1 MAKGDWIS
9 NNNGVL
15 VDTVFEAPTHLG
27 SIPSQYG
34 EPGGGF
40 PSDFDSFVYF
50 YNDINMAS
58 AYYESVEGYDFLRQ
72 EIRDIV
78 PAYGQDPIII
88 AEFDL
93 VDSLIA
99 PAGGK
104 CTFAITCGQYSPQS
118 EGNYYLYFGL
128 VRYVYDENGNRT
140 TNRDF
145 GYIYNFF
152 DYVTNKIKIVAG
164 IYSRNGYTFAC
175 FGAGNLEFNGGQFSI
190 QVKQITELNFPNVT
204 GGGYPQSSSGDPN
217 KDKDKKPTTNKI
229 PKGDRRRGGDGSHN
243 IRTDVIPLPTLPPK
257 TATSTGFVTLYSVTE
272 AILRLLADKLFA
284 DTWKGAWDNFWQNA
298 DEAIAGLS
306 IIPFTPVKGG
316 RAKPRVGMYTLDVAM
331 DTIASQYKEI
341 DCGEIFVD
349 EYYGSAFD
357 YSPYTK
363 ISIFLPYI
371 GIRSLDVDEV
381 MNRTIGVKYY
391 CDAYSGSCMA
401 CIYVKVNPLDITSPG
416 DTPTVKYTFSG
427 NIAQQ
432 VPTAAASWD
441 RMIQS
446 SVALACVALPAIAA
460 GGAAIQSAG
469 YGAQASMAA
478 MQGSSSIGAGF
489 ATRSVLTHAAAGAS
503 ESWAASGSSA
513 MSIALDG
520 ATMATAMSAKPT
532 VERTGSLGSG
542 VGFLGPQKPFLIRII
557 PRQSIPDE
565 YMDFNGYPSNEY
577 AKLGS
582 LEGFAQVEDIHLT
595 EVYATGPE
603 KDEIMKLL
611 KEGVIL

>member
-1 MAKGDWIS
+1 MAKGDWITNS
-9 NNNGVL
+9 NGVL
-15 VDTVFEAPTHLG
+15 ADTVFEAPTHLG

-34 EPGGGF
+34 EPGGGY
-40 PSDFDSFVYF
+40 PSDFDRFQYFHNGSDSGVY
-50 YNDINMAS
+50 YN
-58 AYYESVEGYDFLRQ
+58 SVEGYDFLRQ
-72 EIRDIV
+72 EIRDIL
-78 PAYGQDPIII
+78 PGYGNDPIII

-99 PAGGK
+99 PEGGK
-104 CTFAITCGQYSPQS
+104 CTFAITCFEYSAAYQS
-118 EGNYYLYFGL
+118 NRYVQFNL
-128 VRYVYDENGNRT
+128 VRNVYEENGT
-140 TNRDF
+140 LSSSRDF
-145 GYIYNFF
+145 GIIYNFY
-152 DYVTNKIKIVAG
+152 DGNTNKIKIFAG

-175 FGAGNLEFNGGQFSI
+175 FGVGNLEFDANQYTFLSR
-190 QVKQITELNFPNVT
+190 QITELNFPNVT

-229 PKGDRRRGGDGSHN
+229 PKGDRRRGGDGTHD
-243 IRTDVIPLPTLPPK
+243 IRTDVIALPTLPPK

-298 DEAIAGLS
+298 DEAISGLS
-306 IIPFTPVKGG
+306 IVPVTPTKGG

-331 DTIASQYKEI
+331 DTIASQYVEV

-363 ISIFLPYI
+363 ISIYLPYV

-391 CDAYSGSCMA
+391 CDVYSGSCMA

-432 VPTAAASWD
+432 VPTASASWD

-446 SVALACVALPAIAA
+446 SIALACVALPAIAA
-460 GGAAIQSAG
+460 GGAAIQAAG

-513 MSIALDG
+513 TSMALEG
-520 ATMATAMSAKPT
+520 ASMATAMSAKPT

-542 VGFLGPQKPFLIRII
+542 VGFLGPQKPYLIRII

-577 AKLGS
+577 GTLGS
-582 LEGFAQVEDIHLT
+582 LEGYAQVEQIHLT

-603 KDEIMKLL
+603 KDEITKLL

>member
-1 MAKGDWIS
+1 MAKGDWLA
-9 NNNGVL
+9 NDNGFIA
-15 VDTVFEAPTHLG
+15 DKAFEAPVHLG
-27 SIPSQYG
+27 TIPSQYG
-34 EPGGGF
+34 EPGGGY
-40 PSDFDSFVYF
+40 PSDFDTFIYF
-50 YNDINMAS
+50 YNDQDMGS
-58 AYYESVEGYDFLRQ
+58 AYFESVEGFDFLRS
-72 EIRDIV
+72 EIRSIL
-78 PAYGQDPIII
+78 PGYGNDPIII

-99 PAGGK
+99 PPGGK
-104 CTFAITCGQYSPQS
+104 ATYAIVCGEYGQRVGDDCYM
-118 EGNYYLYFGL
+118 YFNL
-128 VRYVYDENGNRT
+128 HRYTYDENGNRT
-140 TNRDF
+140 LHRDF
-145 GYIYNFF
+145 GQIYQFF
-152 DYVTNKIKIVAG
+152 DYVTNKIKFLAG
-164 IYSRNGYTFAC
+164 VYSRNGYTFAC
-175 FGAGNLEFNGGQFSI
+175 FGVGNLEFGFQYSFK
-190 QVKQITELNFPNVT
+190 VRQITTENFTNVT
-204 GGGYPQSSSGDPN
+204 GGGWPQTASGDPN

-243 IRTDVIPLPTLPPK
+243 ITTDIIPLPSLPPK

-272 AILRLLADKLFA
+272 AILRLLADKLFT
-284 DTWKGAWDNFWQNA
+284 DTWAGAWDNSWQNA

-306 IIPFTPVKGG
+306 IVPVTPTKGG

-331 DTIASQYKEI
+331 DTIESQYVEV

-391 CDAYSGSCMA
+391 CDVYSGSCMA
-401 CIYVKVNPLDITSPG
+401 CIYVKVNPLDITVPG

-460 GGAAIQSAG
+460 GGAAVGNGLMNAGIYQATTVNPSLYGTSSYARNAMAASWQSAG
-469 YGAQASMAA
+469 SPQASMA
-478 MQGSSSIGAGF
+478 
-489 ATRSVLTHAAAGAS
+489 L
-503 ESWAASGSSA
+503 E
-513 MSIALDG
+513 G
-520 ATMATAMSAKPT
+520 ATMATGMSAKPT

-577 AKLGS
+577 GKLKD
-582 LEGFAQVEDIHLT
+582 LEGYVQVEDIHLT

-603 KDEIMKLL
+603 KDEIAKLL
-611 KEGVIL
+611 KEGVLL

>member
-9 NNNGVL
+9 NSNGVL
-15 VDTVFEAPTHLG
+15 VDTVFEAPSHLG

-34 EPGGGF
+34 EPGGGY
-40 PSDFDSFVYF
+40 PSDFDRFQYF
-50 YNDINMAS
+50 HNGSDSGIYYN
-58 AYYESVEGYDFLRQ
+58 SVEGYDFLRQ
-72 EIRDIV
+72 EMRDIL
-78 PAYGQDPIII
+78 PGYGNDPIII

-99 PAGGK
+99 PEGGK
-104 CTFAITCGQYSPQS
+104 CTFAINCFEYGPAASNGRYVQF
-118 EGNYYLYFGL
+118 NL
-128 VRYVYDENGNRT
+128 VRNVYEEDGT
-140 TNRDF
+140 LSATRDF
-145 GYIYNFF
+145 GLIYNFY
-152 DYVTNKIKIVAG
+152 DGSTNKIKIFAG

-175 FGAGNLEFNGGQFSI
+175 FGVGNLEFEGNQYTFLAR
-190 QVKQITELNFPNVT
+190 QITELNFPNVT

-229 PKGDRRRGGDGSHN
+229 PKGDRRRGGDGSHD
-243 IRTDVIPLPTLPPK
+243 IHTDIIPLPTLPPK

-272 AILRLLADKLFA
+272 AILRLLADKLFT
-284 DTWKGAWDNFWQNA
+284 DTWTQALENFFQNA
-298 DEAIAGLS
+298 DEVIAGLS
-306 IIPFTPVKGG
+306 IIPFTPALGG
-316 RAKPRVGMYTLDVAM
+316 RAKPRVGLFTLDVAM
-331 DTIASQYKEI
+331 DTIANQYKEI

-401 CIYVKVNPLDITSPG
+401 CIYVKVNPLDITVPG

-446 SVALACVALPAIAA
+446 GIALACVALPAIAA
-460 GGAAIQSAG
+460 GVGSVGNGLMSAG
-469 YGAQASMAA
+469 YYQATTANASAYGTSQYAKNAMVSSWESAGSKQASMA
-478 MQGSSSIGAGF
+478 
-489 ATRSVLTHAAAGAS
+489 L
-503 ESWAASGSSA
+503 E
-513 MSIALDG
+513 G
-520 ATMATAMSAKPT
+520 ATMAAGMSAKPT

-565 YMDFNGYPSNEY
+565 YMDFCGYPSNEY
-577 AKLGS
+577 VTLGS
-582 LEGFAQVEDIHLT
+582 LEGYAQVEDIHLT

-603 KDEIMKLL
+603 KDEIRRLL
-611 KEGVIL
+611 KEGVLL

>member
-9 NNNGVL
+9 NSNGVL
-15 VDTVFEAPTHLG
+15 VDTVFEVPVHLG

-34 EPGGGF
+34 EPGGGY
-40 PSDFDSFVYF
+40 PSDFDTFLYF
-50 YNDINMAS
+50 CNDSNMAS

-72 EIRDIV
+72 EIRDIA

-99 PAGGK
+99 PEGGK
-104 CTFAITCGQYSPQS
+104 CTFAIVCGQYSPPAD
-118 EGNYYLYFGL
+118 GNYYLYFNL

-145 GYIYNFF
+145 GRIYNFY

-175 FGAGNLEFNGGQFSI
+175 FGVGQLSFNGGQYEI
-190 QVKQITELNFPNVT
+190 QVRQITETNFPNVT
-204 GGGYPQSSSGDPN
+204 GDGYPQAASGDPN

-229 PKGDRRRGGDGSHN
+229 PKGDRRRGGDGTHD

-272 AILRLLADKLFA
+272 AILKLLADKLFS

-306 IIPFTPVKGG
+306 IVPVTPTKGG
-316 RAKPRVGMYTLDVAM
+316 RAKPRVGLYTLDVAM
-331 DTIASQYKEI
+331 DTIASQYVEV
-341 DCGEIFVD
+341 DCGELFVD

-391 CDAYSGSCMA
+391 CDVYSGSCMA
-401 CIYVKVNPLDITSPG
+401 CIYVKVNPLDITVPG

-446 SVALACVALPAIAA
+446 GVALACVALPAIAA
-460 GGAAIQSAG
+460 GVGSVGNGLMSAG
-469 YGAQASMAA
+469 YYQATTANASAYGTSQYAKNAMVSSWESAGSKQASMA
-478 MQGSSSIGAGF
+478 
-489 ATRSVLTHAAAGAS
+489 L
-503 ESWAASGSSA
+503 E
-513 MSIALDG
+513 G
-520 ATMATAMSAKPT
+520 ATMAAGMSAKPT

-565 YMDFNGYPSNEY
+565 YMDFCGYPSNEY
-577 AKLGS
+577 VTLGS
-582 LEGFAQVEDIHLT
+582 LEGYAQVEDIHLT

-603 KDEIMKLL
+603 KDEIRRLL
-611 KEGVIL
+611 KEGVLL

>member
-9 NNNGVL
+9 SDGL
-15 VDTVFEAPTHLG
+15 AQGEFESPNELG
-27 SIPSQYG
+27 TIPSDYG

-40 PSDFDSFVYF
+40 PSDFDLFTYF
-50 YNDINMAS
+50 HNQGSLIVALFT
-58 AYYESVEGYDFLRQ
+58 SVGGQTFLTS
-72 EIRDIV
+72 EIQDYA
-78 PAYGQDPIII
+78 PAYGDEEKIA
-88 AEFDL
+88 AEFEL

-99 PAGGK
+99 PPGGR
-104 CTFAITCGQYSPQS
+104 CTFAITCYRYAADYGS
-118 EGNYYLYFGL
+118 ESYLGFGL
-128 VRYVYDENGNRT
+128 RRYIYDENDQRT
-140 TNRDF
+140 LHSDF
-145 GYIYNFF
+145 GQIFHFYTYN
-152 DYVTNKIKIVAG
+152 VAKIKLFAG
-164 IYSRNGYTFAC
+164 EYSRNGYDFCC
-175 FGAGNLEFNGGQFSI
+175 FGVGTLEGTYQYSFRS
-190 QVKQITELNFPNVT
+190 KQITKLNFTNVT
-204 GGGYPQSSSGDPN
+204 GGGYPQTASGDPN

-229 PKGDRRRGGDGSHN
+229 PKGDRRRGGDGTHDIS
-243 IRTDVIPLPTLPPK
+243 TDIIPLPTLPPK

-272 AILRLLADKLFA
+272 AILRLLADKLFT
-284 DTWKGAWDNFWQNA
+284 DTWTQALENFFQNA
-298 DEAIAGLS
+298 DEVIAGLS
-306 IIPFTPVKGG
+306 IIPFTPRLGG
-316 RAKPRVGMYTLDVAM
+316 RAKPRVGLFTLDVAM
-331 DTIASQYKEI
+331 DTIADQYKEI

-401 CIYVKVNPLDITSPG
+401 CVYVKVNPLDITVPG

-446 SVALACVALPAIAA
+446 GIALACVALPAIAA

-469 YGAQASMAA
+469 YGAEASMAA
-478 MQGSSSIGAGF
+478 MKGSSSIGAGF

-503 ESWAASGSSA
+503 ESWAASGSAA
-513 MSIALDG
+513 MSMALEG
-520 ATMATAMSAKPT
+520 ATMATAMSVKPT

-577 AKLGS
+577 GKLGD
-582 LEGFAQVEDIHLT
+582 LDGYVQVEQIHLT

-603 KDEIMKLL
+603 KDEIAKLL